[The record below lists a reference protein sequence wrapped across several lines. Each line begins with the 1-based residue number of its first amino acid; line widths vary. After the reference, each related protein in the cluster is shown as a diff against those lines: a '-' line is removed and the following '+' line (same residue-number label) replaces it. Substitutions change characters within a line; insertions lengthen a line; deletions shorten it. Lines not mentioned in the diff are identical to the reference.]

1 VPLAAADPLAS
12 LAQERERFLR
22 EGTLADTFAVVYF
35 PITRLLLETAPQ
47 RRFPELCRAQVAA
60 FFSVYA
66 ANRQTPDPHWQPYYA
81 LAHGTLKY
89 HTDPGKKLNDLLLHG
104 LHAHITVDLPQ
115 VLRATKPAALSWD
128 ELYPDFCAEDALFA
142 AATRAALGDFDR
154 ATRRSHGL
162 LRTTHRPV
170 LELGE
175 WLLGRFGEGTAKV
188 RRLRHTAWNAAS
200 QDFRELKILE

>member
-1 VPLAAADPLAS
+1 MTPLES

-47 RRFPELCRAQVAA
+47 RRYPELCRAQVAA

-66 ANRQTPDPHWQPYYA
+66 ANRQDPTLHWQPYYA
-81 LAHGTLKY
+81 LAHGKLTH
-89 HTDPGKKLNDLLLHG
+89 HTDPGKKLNDLLMRG

-115 VLRATKPAALSWD
+115 VLRATKPTALSWE

-154 ATRRSHGL
+154 ATRRTHGL
-162 LRTTHRPV
+162 LRTTHRPF

-188 RRLRHTAWNAAS
+188 RRLRHTAWHEAS
-200 QDFRELKILE
+200 QDFREL